1 MATPFPKLRWIALLW
16 LSVWIPLY
24 WYYWGGETFLQL
36 CDMALVLGC
45 VGIFSGN
52 ALLISTQ
59 AVATPVI
66 GMAWGLDVAWH
77 FFLGGHLL
85 RGTEYMWDAR
95 VPLWVRLLSLF
106 HVLLPILLIWA
117 LGHTGYDRRAWWIQ
131 LVFAAALLVASR
143 FIAPERNL
151 NFAFR
156 DPLLHRSLGPAPI
169 HLMII
174 LLGQAL
180 LLYAPAHLALERN
193 FPPPR
198 TSRE

>member
-16 LSVWIPLY
+16 LGVWIPLY
-24 WYYWGGETFLQL
+24 WHYWGGETFLQL
-36 CDMALVLGC
+36 CDMAVVLGC

-59 AVATPVI
+59 AVTTPVI
-66 GMAWGLDVAWH
+66 GMAWGMDVVWH
-77 FFLGGHLL
+77 FFLGRHLL
-85 RGTEYMWDAR
+85 GGTEYMWDAR

-117 LGHTGYDRRAWWIQ
+117 LGHTGYDRRAWWVQ
-131 LVFAAALLVASR
+131 LVFAAGLLAASR

-180 LLYAPAHLALERN
+180 LLYAPAHLAVERI
-193 FPPPR
+193 FPPPKMPR
-198 TSRE
+198 G